1 MTEKGNFFFWV
12 IVSKT
17 NISAKTHKNEF
28 PISTGMWYNIK
39 ICYLILLTN

>member
-1 MTEKGNFFFWV
+1 MTGKGNFFV
-12 IVSKT
+12 SDIVSKT
-17 NISAKTHKNEF
+17 NISAKPIKKKF

>member
-1 MTEKGNFFFWV
+1 MTEKGNFFFRTLCPKQ
-12 IVSKT
+12 IFRQKP
-17 NISAKTHKNEF
+17 IKKKF